1 MRNSLRFTH
10 LLVLATAAA
19 LFVSLSAFAKAE
31 SVPATLPPPT
41 PSPSPGWLILPEF
54 PEDATQADVGAEV
67 YRLVCQDCHGDQRQG
82 LTTEWIATWPEG
94 RQNCWTSKC
103 HAGNHPP
110 DGFELPHSIPP
121 LGGAGALSRFD
132 TALDLY
138 QFIRANMPWHNP
150 GSLTDEQYWQLAAF
164 LIREQNIASLE
175 LPLNEERARNLRLY
189 AEAVAEEGPARQPT
203 SQGKATVPERSTRS
217 SPGCRLPA

>member
-1 MRNSLRFTH
+1 MRNLLRYTNV
-10 LLVLATAAA
+10 LLLAASAA
-19 LFVSLSAFAKAE
+19 LLVSLSALAKAE

-41 PSPSPGWLILPEF
+41 SPPDPGWLILPEF

-82 LTTEWIATWPEG
+82 LTAEWIATWPEG

-110 DGFELPHSIPP
+110 DGFELPHNIPAV
-121 LGGAGALSRFD
+121 GGEGALSRFD

-164 LIREQNIASLE
+164 LIREQNIASLR
-175 LPLNEERARNLRLY
+175 LPLNEARARNLRLY
-189 AEAVAEEGPARQPT
+189 AEAVAQELPERQPA
-203 SQGKATVPERSTRS
+203 SQAKATILERTT
-217 SPGCRLPA
+217 PGCRPPT